1 MNFSRISRVYIV
13 PIAAYQAVA
22 IAGGYGTGREV
33 IEFFTSNGIFGG
45 LYGLITAALFLG
57 VVTALSF
64 EFARIFR
71 VYDYRSF
78 FKELIGPLWILFEI
92 LYILLFLIVLAVVAS
107 AAGNILSSRLGA
119 PENLGLIL
127 MLSIIACLL
136 FFGRKVVER
145 SLVVVTIL
153 LLSAFIYYL
162 VAVLSVDGTLI
173 LNRLG
178 AGQETDFS
186 WLTPALQFGMY
197 SAAVAVIILFSTSG
211 IETRKEAFL
220 SGGLCGLIFMIPGLL
235 FHISFIGRLEAITEI
250 QVPVYWMID
259 QIDVPYLLHVYLIAM
274 FGTFLGT
281 GLGFLQAVSERLD
294 TWATDKM
301 GTALPRWLHV
311 CVAIGALLISA
322 VLGQFGIIAL
332 IAKGYGTIAW
342 GFLIVFIIPIMTIG
356 VYKIYFSPRSRG
368 MSTQGLLMHGKNK
381 G

>member
-1 MNFSRISRVYIV
+1 MNYARISRVYIF

-45 LYGLITAALFLG
+45 LYGLVTAAIFLG

-71 VYDYRSF
+71 VYDYRLF

-119 PENLGLIL
+119 PENLGLVL
-127 MLSIIACLL
+127 MLGIIASLL
-136 FFGRKVVER
+136 FFGREVVER
-145 SLVVVTIL
+145 SLVVVTL
-153 LLSAFIYYL
+153 LLLTAFIYYL
-162 VAVLSVDGTLI
+162 AAVLSVDGSLI
-173 LNRLG
+173 LDRLLT
-178 AGQETDFS
+178 AQETDFS
-186 WLTPALQFGMY
+186 WLKPALQFGMY
-197 SAAVAVIILFSTSG
+197 SAAVAVIILFSTRG
-211 IETRKEAFL
+211 IETRKEAFV
-220 SGGLCGLIFMIPGLL
+220 SGGLCGLIFMVPGLL
-235 FHISFIGRLEAITEI
+235 FHISFIGRIDVITEI

-259 QIDVPYLLHVYLIAM
+259 QIDVPYLLIVYLFAM

-294 TWATDKM
+294 AWATDKM
-301 GTALPRWLHV
+301 GTTLPRWLHV
-311 CVAIGALLISA
+311 CVAVGALLISA
-322 VLGQFGIIAL
+322 VLGQFGIIDL

-342 GFLIVFIIPIMTIG
+342 GFLFVFIIPIMTVG
-356 VYKIYFSPRSRG
+356 VYKIYLSRHSQG
-368 MSTQGLLMHGKNK
+368 VNNQGL
-381 G
+381 

>member
-1 MNFSRISRVYIV
+1 MNYSRISRAYIV

-33 IEFFTSNGIFGG
+33 IEFFTSYGVFGG
-45 LYGLITAALFLG
+45 FYGLAAAALFLG
-57 VVTALSF
+57 AVTALSF
-64 EFARIFR
+64 EFSRIFR
-71 VYDYRSF
+71 IYDYRSF

-92 LYILLFLIVLAVVAS
+92 LYILLFLMVLAVVAS

-119 PENLGLIL
+119 PENLGLVL
-127 MLSIIACLL
+127 MLSIIAGLL

-145 SLVVVTIL
+145 SLVVITL
-153 LLSAFIYYL
+153 LLLAAFIYYL
-162 VAVLSVDGTLI
+162 FAVLSVDGALI
-173 LNRLG
+173 LARLG
-178 AGQETDFS
+178 TDQEAGFA
-186 WLTPALQFGMY
+186 WLKPALQFGMY

-235 FHISFIGRLEAITEI
+235 FHISFLGRLEDITEI

-259 QIDVPYLLHVYLIAM
+259 KIDVPYLLHVYLIAM

-294 TWATDKM
+294 AWATDKM
-301 GTALPRWLHV
+301 GTTLPRWLHV

-322 VLGQFGIIAL
+322 ALGQFGIIAL

-342 GFLIVFIIPIMTIG
+342 GFLIIFIIPIMTIG
-356 VYKIYFSPRSRG
+356 VYKIYISSRSPG
-368 MSTQGLLMHGKNK
+368 MNT
-381 G
+381 

>member
-1 MNFSRISRVYIV
+1 MNYSRISRVYIV

-45 LYGLITAALFLG
+45 LYGLVVAALFLG

-64 EFARIFR
+64 EFARIYR

-78 FKELIGPLWILFEI
+78 FMKLIGPLWFLFEI

-136 FFGRKVVER
+136 FFGREVVER
-145 SLVVVTIL
+145 SLVVITL
-153 LLSAFIYYL
+153 LLLAAFIYYL
-162 VAVLSVDGTLI
+162 VAVLSIDGALI
-173 LNRLG
+173 LDRLG
-178 AGQETDFS
+178 SDEETGFA
-186 WLTPALQFGMY
+186 WLKPALQFGMY

-211 IETRKEAFL
+211 IETRNEAFL
-220 SGGLCGLIFMIPGLL
+220 SGGLCGLVFMIPGLL
-235 FHISFIGRLEAITEI
+235 FHMSFIGRLEEITEI

-259 QIDVPYLLHVYLIAM
+259 QIGVRLCSCLSTCLQCSVHSWAP
-274 FGTFLGT
+274 

-294 TWATDKM
+294 AWASDKM
-301 GTALPRWLHV
+301 GTSLPRWLHV

-342 GFLIVFIIPIMTIG
+342 GFLIVFIIPVMTIG
-356 VYKIYFSPRSRG
+356 VV
-368 MSTQGLLMHGKNK
+368 
-381 G
+381 

>member
-1 MNFSRISRVYIV
+1 MNYSRISRVYIV

-33 IEFFTSNGIFGG
+33 IEFFTSYGIFGG

-57 VVTALSF
+57 LVTALSF
-64 EFARIFR
+64 EFSRIFR

-78 FKELIGPLWILFEI
+78 FRGLIGPLWVLFEI

-107 AAGNILSSRLGA
+107 AAGNILSSRMGA
-119 PENLGLIL
+119 PENLGLLL

-145 SLVVVTIL
+145 SLVVITLL
-153 LLSAFIYYL
+153 LLSAFLYYF
-162 VAVLSVDGTLI
+162 VAVFSADGALI
-173 LNRLG
+173 LDRLG
-178 AGQETDFS
+178 GDQGTGFS
-186 WLTPALQFGMY
+186 WIKPALQFGMY
-197 SAAVAVIILFSTSG
+197 SAAVAVIILFSTTG

-220 SGGLCGLIFMIPGLL
+220 SGGLCGLVFIIPGLF
-235 FHISFIGRLEAITEI
+235 FHVSFIGRLEEITEI

-259 QIDVPYLLHVYLIAM
+259 QIDAPYLLPVYLIAM

-301 GTALPRWLHV
+301 GTTLPRWLHV

-332 IAKGYGTIAW
+332 ISKGYGTIAW
-342 GFLIVFIIPIMTIG
+342 GFLFVFIIPIMTIG
-356 VYKIYFSPRSRG
+356 VYKIYLSPRSAG
-368 MSTQGLLMHGKNK
+368 MNY
-381 G
+381 

>member
-1 MNFSRISRVYIV
+1 MNFVRISRVYIV

-33 IEFFTSNGIFGG
+33 IEFFTSFGVFGG
-45 LYGLITAALFLG
+45 LYGLITAALLLG
-57 VVTALSF
+57 VVTAVSF
-64 EFARIFR
+64 EFARVFR

-78 FKELIGPLWILFEI
+78 FRKLIGPFWVLFEI

-107 AAGNILSSRLGA
+107 AAGSILSSRLGA

-127 MLSIIACLL
+127 MLSIIASLL
-136 FFGRKVVER
+136 FFGRTVVER
-145 SLVVVTIL
+145 SLVVITLL
-153 LLSAFIYYL
+153 LLSAFVYYL
-162 VAVLSVDGTLI
+162 FAVISVDGDLI

-178 AGQETDFS
+178 TAQETDFS
-186 WLTPALQFGMY
+186 WLKPALQFGMY

-211 IETRKEAFL
+211 IETRKEAFV

-235 FHISFIGRLEAITEI
+235 FHISFMGRLEEITAIK
-250 QVPVYWMID
+250 VPVYWMID
-259 QIDVPYLLHVYLIAM
+259 QIDVPYLLPVYLLAM

-294 TWATDKM
+294 AWATVKM
-301 GTALPRWLHV
+301 GKSLPRWLHV
-311 CVAIGALLISA
+311 LIAIGALLISA
-322 VLGQFGIIAL
+322 VLGQFGIIDL

-356 VYKIYFSPRSRG
+356 VYKIYSSRWSPAIN
-368 MSTQGLLMHGKNK
+368 T
-381 G
+381 